1 MPAAMLETISLP
13 LFVRGEVV
21 KGYGRG
27 SKSLGIP
34 TANYPEEV
42 INSLP
47 KALDTGVYYGWASL
61 DGNEV
66 YKMVLSVGWNPF
78 FKNTKKSMETH
89 IIHTFPKDFYGTE
102 LRVCITGYIRQES
115 TFPSME
121 SLIETMHNDIR
132 IAKEELEKPEH
143 QTYNTHAFLTDTSLT
158 HKNEVI
164 LG

>member
-1 MPAAMLETISLP
+1 MPGEMHQRTLP

-21 KGYGRG
+21 KGFGRG

-42 INSLP
+42 INRLP
-47 KALDTGVYYGWASL
+47 EGLDTGVYYGWASV
-61 DGNEV
+61 DGTKV

-89 IIHTFPKDFYGTE
+89 IIHSFPEDFYGTE

-121 SLIETMHNDIR
+121 SLIEAIQSDIR
-132 IAKEELEKPEH
+132 IAQEELDKAEH
-143 QTYNTHAFLTDTSLT
+143 QTYNSHSFLTDKSLT
-158 HKNEVI
+158 RKSEVV